1 MINLKLIILFS
12 VSLSLLVMIPST
24 AFAEEPYVLSHFSA
38 KSKVVADDQLA
49 NRVYWTLID
58 GNKGTIVSS
67 SIFGVNVI
75 RLSMTQS
82 DTCDDSLDVVCL
94 DGIITSIKNSRN
106 VVPGDTLSM
115 VFELPN
121 KQSVSITSGKLSSID
136 VTLDI
141 LKLDT
146 KNELDVMTT
155 LVNEKEESDPIL
167 GVWASKIDNASDI
180 LESPLVH
187 DLLET
192 SNSNFD
198 NFEDIQLLIAERED
212 KWVSAESHEK
222 TNTMKDV
229 MDNEA
234 SELFADMVMF
244 SKELNEGLL
253 QEIILTNAHGANVAM
268 SQRTTDYDQSD
279 EEWWYLARDRGVY
292 FGTPEFDESAQVDS
306 WTMALRITNSDNR
319 FMGVIKF
326 VVNDES
332 KEKEIDICELKPDV
346 GLCKGNITR
355 YYFDETTNSCH
366 EFIWGGC
373 GGVVPFETLP
383 RCQMLCNSEN

>member
-1 MINLKLIILFS
+1 MNLKLLILFS
-12 VSLSLLVMIPST
+12 VSLSLLVVIPTT

-38 KSKVVADDQLA
+38 KSKVVHDDQLA

-58 GNKGTIVSS
+58 GDKGTIVSS
-67 SIFGVNVI
+67 SIFGINVI

-82 DTCDDSLDVVCL
+82 DSCDDSLDVVCL

-115 VFELPN
+115 VFQLPE

-136 VTLDI
+136 VQLDI
-141 LKLDT
+141 LKLDA
-146 KNELDVMTT
+146 KNELDVMVKQ
-155 LVNEKEESDPIL
+155 VNQKDESDPLL
-167 GVWASKIDNASDI
+167 GVWASKIDNASEI

-187 DLLET
+187 NLLDT

-198 NFEDIQLLIAERED
+198 NFDDIQLLIAEREE
-212 KWVSAESHEK
+212 KWVTSESHVK
-222 TNTMKDV
+222 TNTMKEV

-234 SELFADMVMF
+234 SELFANMVMF
-244 SKELNEGLL
+244 SKEINEGLL

-292 FGTPEFDESAQVDS
+292 FGTPEFDESTQVDS
-306 WTMALRITNSDNR
+306 WTMSLRITNSDNR

-332 KEKEIDICELKPDV
+332 KEKEIDSCELKPDV
-346 GLCKGNITR
+346 GLCKGNIIR
-355 YYFDETTNSCH
+355 YYFDETTNSCQ

-373 GGVVPFETLP
+373 GGVVPFDTLS
-383 RCQMLCNSEN
+383 RCQMLCDFEK

>member
-1 MINLKLIILFS
+1 
-12 VSLSLLVMIPST
+12 
-24 AFAEEPYVLSHFSA
+24 
-38 KSKVVADDQLA
+38 
-49 NRVYWTLID
+49 
-58 GNKGTIVSS
+58 
-67 SIFGVNVI
+67 
-75 RLSMTQS
+75 MTQS
-82 DTCDDSLDVVCL
+82 DSCEDSLDVVCL
-94 DGIITSIKNSRN
+94 NGTITETKNSRN
-106 VVPGDTLSM
+106 VMPGDTLSM
-115 VFELPN
+115 VFELPE

-136 VTLDI
+136 IKLDI
-141 LKLDT
+141 LKLDS

-155 LVNEKEESDPIL
+155 HVNEQEESNLIM

-180 LESPLVH
+180 LESPMVH
-187 DLLET
+187 HLLET

-212 KWVSAESHEK
+212 KWISAESHEK
-222 TNTMKDV
+222 TDTMKDV
-229 MDNEA
+229 LDNET

-279 EEWWYLARDRGVY
+279 EEWWNLARDRGVF
-292 FGTPEFDESAQVDS
+292 FGTPEFDESTQVNS
-306 WTMALRITNSDNR
+306 WTMSLRITNSDNR

-332 KEKEIDICELKPDV
+332 KEKEIDSCELKPDV
-346 GLCKGNITR
+346 GMCKGNITR
-355 YYFDETTNSCH
+355 YYFDETSNSCQ

-373 GGVVPFETLP
+373 GGVVPFDTLS

>member
-1 MINLKLIILFS
+1 MNLKLLILFS
-12 VSLSLLVMIPST
+12 VSLSLLVVIPTT

-38 KSKVVADDQLA
+38 KSKVVHDDQLA

-58 GNKGTIVSS
+58 GDKGTIVSS
-67 SIFGVNVI
+67 SIFGINVI

-82 DTCDDSLDVVCL
+82 DSCDDSLDVVCL

-115 VFELPN
+115 VFQLPE

-136 VTLDI
+136 VQLDI
-141 LKLDT
+141 LKLDA
-146 KNELDVMTT
+146 KNELDVMVKQ
-155 LVNEKEESDPIL
+155 VNQKDESDPLL
-167 GVWASKIDNASDI
+167 GVWASKIDNASEI

-187 DLLET
+187 NLLDT

-198 NFEDIQLLIAERED
+198 NFDDIQLLIAEREE
-212 KWVSAESHEK
+212 KWVTSESHVK
-222 TNTMKDV
+222 TNTMKEV

-234 SELFADMVMF
+234 SELFANMVMF

-292 FGTPEFDESAQVDS
+292 FGTPEFDESTQVDS
-306 WTMALRITNSDNR
+306 WTMSLRITNSDNR

-332 KEKEIDICELKPDV
+332 KEKEIDSCELKPDV
-346 GLCKGNITR
+346 GLCKGNIIR
-355 YYFDETTNSCH
+355 YYFDETTNSCQ

-373 GGVVPFETLP
+373 GGVVPFDTLS
-383 RCQMLCNSEN
+383 RCQMLCDFEK

>member
-1 MINLKLIILFS
+1 MNLKLLILFS
-12 VSLSLLVMIPST
+12 VSLSLLVVIPTT

-38 KSKVVADDQLA
+38 KSKVVHDDQLA

-58 GNKGTIVSS
+58 GDKGTIVSS
-67 SIFGVNVI
+67 SIFGINVI

-82 DTCDDSLDVVCL
+82 DSCDDSLDVVCL

-115 VFELPN
+115 VFQLPE

-136 VTLDI
+136 VQLDI
-141 LKLDT
+141 LKLDA
-146 KNELDVMTT
+146 KNELDVMVKQ
-155 LVNEKEESDPIL
+155 VNQKDESDPLL
-167 GVWASKIDNASDI
+167 GVWASKIDNASEI

-187 DLLET
+187 NLLDT

-198 NFEDIQLLIAERED
+198 NFDDIQLLIAEREE
-212 KWVSAESHEK
+212 KWVTSESHVK
-222 TNTMKDV
+222 TNTMKEV

-234 SELFADMVMF
+234 SELFANMVMF

-292 FGTPEFDESAQVDS
+292 FGTPEFDESTQVDS
-306 WTMALRITNSDNR
+306 WTMSLRITNSDNR

-332 KEKEIDICELKPDV
+332 KEKEIDSCELKPDV
-346 GLCKGNITR
+346 GLCKGNIIR
-355 YYFDETTNSCH
+355 YYFDETTNSCQ

-373 GGVVPFETLP
+373 GGVVPFDTLS